1 MPAAKGKGHPTFQRY
16 RPASE
21 YDDATLAQKREYWRN
36 KKREQRA
43 RLSEQ
48 IQKSR
53 QDRRKEKIPYLYVSA
68 GVNSSLSD
76 SVLSP
81 SFRSNDNLYNC
92 PSKTENTVETRSTD
106 TATSRRKDWPETN
119 NKTVLCNSQSTSCSV
134 VAPTDKEG
142 AVLMK
147 CPTGMSANSVA
158 TSPISSRTR
167 PSFGSSVPVVR
178 LTKIT
183 DCSSIKTELQP
194 CASMQ
199 SKLDSKTQLKD
210 EILLPIQL
218 TVLPSEVTTDTTS
231 HSPVSSKTK
240 GKTTGPQSRTK
251 SALITERK
259 AKGVGSAQPSLES
272 EEEKAAKRREHWR
285 IKKREQ
291 RAKLAKVKE
300 RIQTRDVS
308 QKLTAHKMGLVASSV
323 LPSQLVLRAAS
334 QKQCAVRVKVPY
346 IAIRQE
352 TTKLQDGLASVAGT
366 NLQID
371 QVKAQNY
378 HKNRIAPTAVTAF
391 DVNSV
396 KKPVEL
402 QRNLSFVNPY
412 VPRGI
417 ARCKTPRQRF
427 IDVQKNFMN
436 QRNLRYRPPAIASV
450 FPTMRMPKIDPNDTP
465 EQIIAK
471 RREYWRI
478 KKREQRAKLS
488 FEMKTRVREKDA
500 LIRRVTRYQQILA
513 EMRKMRALAQATGS
527 DLNPAS
533 ETIGGFIKEDGTLT
547 ANIPKGLKSQNTAGF
562 SKAITIMQAHHRANM
577 KRRGVDP
584 ITVNQ
589 LRPPHHSFPLTDNKT
604 PRLLLIK
611 PQSQLN
617 TPTVHSTQLAT
628 QSFQNAGSKPESDY
642 NGCVMKMAVSS
653 HVPLLSSQD
662 QGLTEEEKMAKKRE
676 YWRIKKR
683 EQRAARAVRLK
694 LSVLQARTSAALLRR
709 KVQRQELATTVQMNR
724 SRRKCTRNTEDLN
737 HTTTT
742 APAHVNEIKQESSVL
757 SEADLN
763 CPTQQGICPDIK
775 PPTFSTVPPAQQP
788 EPDSSLSTDSQA
800 TTLLAVASMK
810 KLLEE
815 SLSTVTECQ
824 TKEASTNTSELDIKP
839 DLSEL
844 LPEQSDAS
852 LVPPDVTLQVK
863 CWETGSDISEQK
875 ETLSSSLNHSPKIS
889 ETLLPQPTCSEV
901 EHSTGELSS
910 QTPPNFTP
918 DLSLE
923 ASINPASPPKTRRF
937 CSKETS
943 HQNYCSPEPP
953 KLHHIP
959 ELSPEHSEPQQQF
972 YEQQSGGPEQYQN
985 NNMVSTPRSCH
996 VVAGHSGLT
1005 SLQKK
1010 REYWKLMKRQQR
1022 ARLRA
1027 QQKEQHGESS
1037 CYQLFSTNSEVREH
1051 DKFLTLPYF
1060 QTLII
1065 GVNVQNILMIRLL
1078 Y

>member
-21 YDDATLAQKREYWRN
+21 YDDATLAQKRAYWRN

-76 SVLSP
+76 SALSP
-81 SFRSNDNLYNC
+81 SFRSNDDLYNC

-106 TATSRRKDWPETN
+106 TATSQREDWPATN
-119 NKTVLCNSQSTSCSV
+119 IKTVLCNSQSTSCSV
-134 VAPTDKEG
+134 VAPADKEG

-158 TSPISSRTR
+158 TSLTSSRTR
-167 PSFGSSVPVVR
+167 PSFDSSVPVVR

-183 DCSSIKTELQP
+183 DGSSINTELQP

-210 EILLPIQL
+210 QIPLPIQL
-218 TVLPSEVTTDTTS
+218 MVLPSEVTTDTTS

-240 GKTTGPQSRTK
+240 GKTGPQSGTK

-300 RIQTRDVS
+300 RVQTRDVVS
-308 QKLTAHKMGLVASSV
+308 QKLTAHKMGLMASSV
-323 LPSQLVLRAAS
+323 LPSQLVLRAS
-334 QKQCAVRVKVPY
+334 QKQCAIRVKVPY

-378 HKNRIAPTAVTAF
+378 HKNRIAQTFVTAF

-427 IDVQKNFMN
+427 IDVQKNFMY
-436 QRNLRYRPPAIASV
+436 QRNLRYRLPAIASV
-450 FPTMRMPKIDPNDTP
+450 FPTMGMPKIDPNDTS

-513 EMRKMRALAQATGS
+513 EMRKTRALAQATGS
-527 DLNPAS
+527 DLNSAS

-577 KRRGVDP
+577 KRRGIDP

-589 LRPPHHSFPLTDNKT
+589 LLPFHHSSLTDNKT

-617 TPTVHSTQLAT
+617 TPTVQSTQLAT

-683 EQRAARAVRLK
+683 EQRATRALRLK
-694 LSVLQARTSAALLRR
+694 LSVLQARTSATFMRR

-724 SRRKCTRNTEDLN
+724 SRRKCIRKTENLN

-742 APAHVNEIKQESSVL
+742 TTVPAMPHVNEIKQESSFL
-757 SEADLN
+757 LEAHLN

-775 PPTFSTVPPAQQP
+775 PPSFSTVPPAQQP

-824 TKEASTNTSELDIKP
+824 TKEASTNTSELDVKP

-852 LVPPDVTLQVK
+852 LVPPDVTLQIK
-863 CWETGSDISEQK
+863 CWEPGSDISEQK

-889 ETLLPQPTCSEV
+889 DTIPPQLTCSEV

-918 DLSLE
+918 DQSLE

-937 CSKETS
+937 CSKETA

-959 ELSPEHSEPQQQF
+959 DVSPEHSEPQQQF
-972 YEQQSGGPEQYQN
+972 CEQQSGVSEQYQN
-985 NNMVSTPRSCH
+985 NNMVSTPMPCH

-1027 QQKEQHGESS
+1027 QQEQHGESS
-1037 CYQLFSTNSEVREH
+1037 CCQLFPTNSEVREH

-1065 GVNVQNILMIRLL
+1065 GVNVQNILDN
-1078 Y
+1078 

>member
-48 IQKSR
+48 IQKPR

-68 GVNSSLSD
+68 GVNTSLSD
-76 SVLSP
+76 SALSP
-81 SFRSNDNLYNC
+81 SFRSNDDLYNC

-106 TATSRRKDWPETN
+106 TATSRREDWPETN
-119 NKTVLCNSQSTSCSV
+119 NNTVLCNSQPTSCSV

-147 CPTGMSANSVA
+147 CQTRMSANSVA
-158 TSPISSRTR
+158 TSLTSSRTR
-167 PSFGSSVPVVR
+167 PSIGSSVPVVR

-183 DCSSIKTELQP
+183 DGSSIKTEPQP

-210 EILLPIQL
+210 QILLPIQL
-218 TVLPSEVTTDTTS
+218 TALPSEVATDTTS

-240 GKTTGPQSRTK
+240 GKTTGPESGTK

-259 AKGVGSAQPSLES
+259 AKGVGSVQLSLES

-300 RIQTRDVS
+300 RIQNRDMMS

-346 IAIRQE
+346 LTIRQE

-366 NLQID
+366 NLQIN

-378 HKNRIAPTAVTAF
+378 HKNRIAQTSVTAF

-396 KKPVEL
+396 KKPVEP
-402 QRNLSFVNPY
+402 QRNLSFVNPC

-427 IDVQKNFMN
+427 IDAQKNFMN
-436 QRNLRYRPPAIASV
+436 QRNLRYRPPTIASL
-450 FPTMRMPKIDPNDTP
+450 FPTMGMPKIDPNDTP

-471 RREYWRI
+471 RREYWRV

-513 EMRKMRALAQATGS
+513 EMRKTRALAQATGS

-547 ANIPKGLKSQNTAGF
+547 ANIPKGLKSQNTVGF
-562 SKAITIMQAHHRANM
+562 SKAITVMQEHHRTNM
-577 KRRGVDP
+577 KTRGVDP

-611 PQSQLN
+611 PQSQIN
-617 TPTVHSTQLAT
+617 TPTVESTQLAT
-628 QSFQNAGSKPESDY
+628 KSFQNAESKPESDY

-653 HVPLLSSQD
+653 HVPLLASQD
-662 QGLTEEEKMAKKRE
+662 QGLTEEERMAKKRE

-694 LSVLQARTSAALLRR
+694 LSVLQARTSSALLRR

-724 SRRKCTRNTEDLN
+724 SRRKCTGNAEDLN

-742 APAHVNEIKQESSVL
+742 VPDMPHVNEIKQESSAL

-763 CPTQQGICPDIK
+763 SPPQQGVCPYIK
-775 PPTFSTVPPAQQP
+775 PPTFTTAPPAQQP
-788 EPDSSLSTDSQA
+788 ESDSSLSTDSQA

-824 TKEASTNTSELDIKP
+824 TKEIKR
-839 DLSEL
+839 
-844 LPEQSDAS
+844 
-852 LVPPDVTLQVK
+852 
-863 CWETGSDISEQK
+863 WEPGSDVSEQK
-875 ETLSSSLNHSPKIS
+875 ETLSSSLNNSPKIID
-889 ETLLPQPTCSEV
+889 TLPPHPTCSEV

-910 QTPPNFTP
+910 QTPPNFTL

-923 ASINPASPPKTRRF
+923 ASNNPASPPKTRRF
-937 CSKETS
+937 CSKETT
-943 HQNYCSPEPP
+943 HQNYCSSEPP

-959 ELSPEHSEPQQQF
+959 DLSPEHSEPQQQF
-972 YEQQSGGPEQYQN
+972 CEQQSGVPEQYQN

-1037 CYQLFSTNSEVREH
+1037 CCQLFPTNIEVREH
-1051 DKFLTLPYF
+1051 DNSF
-1060 QTLII
+1060 
-1065 GVNVQNILMIRLL
+1065 
-1078 Y
+1078 